1 MELFGDFHNPPFNDH
16 PMPTATSIRHRS
28 GPFHVQF
35 RSTCAMKS
43 LLFRSIL
50 LVAVFYFGA
59 NAQAETT
66 GWSWGPLTSSTTDKG
81 SYSWLPQWKA
91 PDVVGS
97 VKKATHSVTSTTKR
111 ATNAVTQTTSNA
123 WNSATRTTKK
133 AWNKTTEILAPFP
146 KDTTTAS
153 RSSSS
158 GSSSWFGGSNKIEK
172 PATVQEFLRQE
183 RP

>member
-1 MELFGDFHNPPFNDH
+1 
-16 PMPTATSIRHRS
+16 MPTVTSLRQRF
-28 GPFHVQF
+28 GPFHGKF
-35 RSTCAMKS
+35 RSTCSMRS
-43 LLFRSIL
+43 LIFRSLL
-50 LVAVFYFGA
+50 LVAVGCFGR
-59 NAQAETT
+59 NVQAETT
-66 GWSWGPLTSSTTDKG
+66 GWSWGPLTSSTTDNG

-97 VKKATHSVTSTTKR
+97 VKKATNSVINTTKR
-111 ATNAVTQTTSNA
+111 ATNTVTQTTSNA

-133 AWNKTTEILAPFP
+133 AWNKTAEILAPYP
-146 KDTTTAS
+146 KETTTVG

-158 GSSSWFGGSNKIEK
+158 GSSSWFGGSQKIEK